1 MRAAPAFVAVALFG
15 HAGPVS
21 AAKQSKKSA
30 YGAIAYEPARR
41 ATGYSYD
48 FKTAPEAKVEALKQC
63 GEPACEVLVSFRNAC
78 GAVARGRSKPI
89 TARGAARGARWRP
102 RRSSRWLAAARAC
115 SPPARTFSS
124 TAFLRFRRRSRSRC
138 AP

>member
-1 MRAAPAFVAVALFG
+1 MRAALAFVAVALFV

-89 TARGAARGARWRP
+89 TATGAT
-102 RRSSRWLAAARAC
+102 RAE
-115 SPPARTFSS
+115 AETK
-124 TAFLRFRRRSRSRC
+124 ALRRC
-138 AP
+138 ADRTCEIVAWACTK